1 MRNEGLERV
10 LTLIVDKLNAN
21 ATVTSGLLSMRG
33 QVVFAVK
40 TGLDGKLDAMR
51 NVYNSL
57 IDEIEGKVIADQSRL
72 SYYSTKTAKKRQL
85 LLICATTLNYYHN
98 CNIFPTDVQHV

>member
-1 MRNEGLERV
+1 MKSIDVLYSIFTQNLRNEGLERV

-57 IDEIEGKVIADQSRL
+57 IDEIEGNLRAQD
-72 SYYSTKTAKKRQL
+72 
-85 LLICATTLNYYHN
+85 
-98 CNIFPTDVQHV
+98 

>member
-1 MRNEGLERV
+1 MFSFNDMLFAQNLRNEGLERV

-57 IDEIEGKVIADQSRL
+57 IDEIEGNLRAQE
-72 SYYSTKTAKKRQL
+72 
-85 LLICATTLNYYHN
+85 
-98 CNIFPTDVQHV
+98 

>member
-1 MRNEGLERV
+1 MFSFNDMLFAQNLRNEGLERV

-57 IDEIEGKVIADQSRL
+57 IDEIEGNLRAQEWESTSIPYLFIPNKFY
-72 SYYSTKTAKKRQL
+72 SYIY
-85 LLICATTLNYYHN
+85 
-98 CNIFPTDVQHV
+98 F

>member
-1 MRNEGLERV
+1 MFSFNDMLFAQNLRNEGLERV
-10 LTLIVDKLNAN
+10 LTLIVHKLNAN

-57 IDEIEGKVIADQSRL
+57 IDEIEGNLRAEG
-72 SYYSTKTAKKRQL
+72 
-85 LLICATTLNYYHN
+85 
-98 CNIFPTDVQHV
+98 

>member
-1 MRNEGLERV
+1 MERV

-72 SYYSTKTAKKRQL
+72 SYYSTKTAKKGNYCSYAVL
-85 LLICATTLNYYHN
+85 L
-98 CNIFPTDVQHV
+98 

>member
-1 MRNEGLERV
+1 MLSFNDMLFAQNLRNEGLERV

-57 IDEIEGKVIADQSRL
+57 IDEIEGNLRAQE
-72 SYYSTKTAKKRQL
+72 
-85 LLICATTLNYYHN
+85 
-98 CNIFPTDVQHV
+98 